1 MELGEDLNEAGSLCL
16 AIYLCC
22 QSQNKPSQVSTGE
35 KQKAWRLSVL
45 PKDGEVEGGELGS
58 RIKPVGF
65 RGSCSLHV
73 GKAEL

>member
-1 MELGEDLNEAGSLCL
+1 MRQGLCL
-16 AIYLCC
+16 AIYVYC
-22 QSQNKPSQVSTGE
+22 QFQNKPSQVSTGK

-58 RIKPVGF
+58 RVKPVGF
-65 RGSCSLHV
+65 RGSCSLRA